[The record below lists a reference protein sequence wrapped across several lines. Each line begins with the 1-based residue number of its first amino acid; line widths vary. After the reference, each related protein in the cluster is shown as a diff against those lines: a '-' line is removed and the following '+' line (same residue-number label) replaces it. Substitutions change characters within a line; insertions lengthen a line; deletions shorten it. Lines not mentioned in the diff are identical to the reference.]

1 MILIFQ
7 IKIPLEK
14 DALGRAFLAIDS
26 DGGGEIDIG
35 EFEDF
40 LASLSG
46 LSPFEL
52 REQDKIT
59 FSDFKFLLRH
69 GLRECIG
76 DLVFGIKIG
85 EDHQH
90 RLREQEADQKRKARI
105 AKRAVLQRK
114 ATVRKLQLSESKKL
128 SDMERVKYEMARTRR
143 QLEDDFEEEKR
154 TIAVRTQIRGNAMAK
169 RMQQMARDRVREQA
183 TERKREL
190 TAKSRKYATK
200 TTVGATN
207 DDGDDEDSSTESG
220 NDLAFSH
227 SGNVRTINPMM
238 RSRAGAA
245 QSGAA
250 ARAGSAVSGG
260 LSGGFVNPAFSAMR
274 ERKMRGERERQV
286 VAKAM
291 STYAERRDGEV
302 ARGERGIFLSKREQ
316 ARHDRRLREQVVIE
330 LTDMGA
336 KKAIQGLVPMAERD
350 MLDQALML
358 VNHLDNE
365 EVRYY
370 LFNSLEYMT
379 KYLTNLMLLYL
390 MMIYDTT
397 IFLCRTPR
405 ATARLTNLFIHH
417 QVTAAI

>member
-1 MILIFQ
+1 M
-7 IKIPLEK
+7 EK

-85 EDHQH
+85 EDHQN

-154 TIAVRTQIRGNAMAK
+154 TIAVRTKIRGNAMAK

-200 TTVGATN
+200 TTVGATK
-207 DDGDDEDSSTESG
+207 DDGDDEDSSNESG

-250 ARAGSAVSGG
+250 ARAGSAASGG
-260 LSGGFVNPAFSAMR
+260 LSGGFVNPAFSTMR
-274 ERKMRGERERQV
+274 ERQMRGERERQV

-379 KYLTNLMLLYL
+379 KYFTNLMLLYL
-390 MMIYDTT
+390 MMIYVPPY
-397 IFLCRTPR
+397 FCAGRR
-405 ATARLTNLFIHH
+405 ALRRG
-417 QVTAAI
+417 

>member
-1 MILIFQ
+1 
-7 IKIPLEK
+7 
-14 DALGRAFLAIDS
+14 
-26 DGGGEIDIG
+26 
-35 EFEDF
+35 
-40 LASLSG
+40 
-46 LSPFEL
+46 
-52 REQDKIT
+52 
-59 FSDFKFLLRH
+59 
-69 GLRECIG
+69 
-76 DLVFGIKIG
+76 
-85 EDHQH
+85 
-90 RLREQEADQKRKARI
+90 
-105 AKRAVLQRK
+105 
-114 ATVRKLQLSESKKL
+114 
-128 SDMERVKYEMARTRR
+128 
-143 QLEDDFEEEKR
+143 
-154 TIAVRTQIRGNAMAK
+154 MAK

-200 TTVGATN
+200 TTVGARN
-207 DDGDDEDSSTESG
+207 DDGNDEDSSTESG

-245 QSGAA
+245 QSGAV
-250 ARAGSAVSGG
+250 ARAGSAASGG
-260 LSGGFVNPAFSAMR
+260 LSGGFVNPAFSTMR
-274 ERKMRGERERQV
+274 ERQMRGERERQV

-370 LFNSLEYMT
+370 YLFNSLEYMT

-390 MMIYDTT
+390 K
-397 IFLCRTPR
+397 
-405 ATARLTNLFIHH
+405 
-417 QVTAAI
+417 